1 MRFSETTIPGV
12 VLVEPE
18 PHEDQRGFFARTF
31 CRQEFGANGLMDH
44 VEQSSVSFNHRRGTL
59 RGVHFQAAPHAE
71 MKLVAC
77 IQGAIFD
84 VALDVRP
91 DSKAL
96 GQWFGIEL
104 TAENRRM
111 LYLPTGIAHGFQT
124 LEDASVVSY
133 QISEVFHPESARGI
147 RWNDP
152 SVAIRWPIPDNPIIS
167 ERDRAWPD
175 WRPSQAGI
183 P

>member
-1 MRFSETTIPGV
+1 MRFSATTLAGV
-12 VLVEPE
+12 VLVDPE
-18 PHEDQRGFFARTF
+18 PKEDQRGFFARTF
-31 CRQEFGANGLMDH
+31 CRQEFRANGLMDH
-44 VEQSSVSFNHRRGTL
+44 IEQSSVSSNRRRGTL
-59 RGVHFQAAPHAE
+59 RGMHFQAAPHAE
-71 MKLVAC
+71 TKLVAC
-77 IQGAIFD
+77 IQGRIFD
-84 VALDVRP
+84 VAVDVRQ
-91 DSKAL
+91 DSRTF
-96 GQWFGIEL
+96 GQWCGIEL
-104 TAENRRM
+104 SAENLRM
-111 LYLPTGIAHGFQT
+111 LYLPPGIAHGFQT